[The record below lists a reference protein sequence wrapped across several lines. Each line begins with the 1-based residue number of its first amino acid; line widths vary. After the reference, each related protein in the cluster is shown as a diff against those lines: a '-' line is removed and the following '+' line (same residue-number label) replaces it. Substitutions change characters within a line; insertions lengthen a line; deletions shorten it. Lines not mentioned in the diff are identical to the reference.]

1 MSLSLRNC
9 HCAFSSHDSEHFRPL
24 IGIDISTD
32 TETSELGLPIS
43 DEAIEQM
50 KAHLIIQDEEFAVA
64 AEEEKRRRHDVM
76 AHVKAFGDVAPKA
89 SGMIH
94 VGATSCFVTDNAD
107 LIFLRDGLDIL
118 IPKLATVID
127 KLANFAREYKDLP
140 CLGFTHL
147 QPAQLVTVGRW
158 TSPKLR

>member
-1 MSLSLRNC
+1 
-9 HCAFSSHDSEHFRPL
+9 
-24 IGIDISTD
+24 
-32 TETSELGLPIS
+32 
-43 DEAIEQM
+43 M
-50 KAHLIIQDEEFAVA
+50 KSHLIIQDDEFAVA

-76 AHVKAFGDVAPKA
+76 AHVKAFGDVAPAA

-127 KLANFAREYKDLP
+127 KLAAFAKEYKDLP
-140 CLGFTHL
+140 CLGFTHG
-147 QPAQLVTVGRW
+147 QPAQLVTVGKRAALW
-158 TSPKLR
+158 LQDLLMDLRNLERARKDLRFRGVKGTTGTQASFLRESSMNA